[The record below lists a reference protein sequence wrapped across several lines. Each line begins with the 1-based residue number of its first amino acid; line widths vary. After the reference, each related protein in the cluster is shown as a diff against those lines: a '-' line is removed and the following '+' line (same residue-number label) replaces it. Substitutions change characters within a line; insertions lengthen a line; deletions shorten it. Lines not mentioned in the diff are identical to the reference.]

1 MDEPRDKRAP
11 QQASNILNSAAEM
24 ASDSAAKVSDAAQAA
39 GQKAKD
45 TASALAGQAG
55 EHVKGMLNDQVNVG
69 ADLVGHVADSV
80 RAAADTL
87 QPNSPQLASMARL
100 AASGIDDFSDRL
112 RDRRVEDLYQEA
124 SDFARRQP
132 AAVFGMAAL
141 AGFFFFRVVKADS
154 RSSQYGAGYGTGE
167 GGYGERYGTRQG
179 GYPGTQRDYTGVQG
193 GYAPTDERRHGV

>member
-1 MDEPRDKRAP
+1 MDEPRDARA
-11 QQASNILNSAAEM
+11 QQASNILHSAAEM
-24 ASDSAAKVSDAAQAA
+24 ASESASRVSDAAQAA

-55 EHVKGMLNDQVNVG
+55 EHVKGVLNDQVNVG

-80 RAAADTL
+80 RAAADNL

-100 AASGIDDFSDRL
+100 AASGIDDLSDRL

-154 RSSQYGAGYGTGE
+154 RSSDYGAGE

-179 GYPGTQRDYTGVQG
+179 GYRGSQRDYAGAQS